1 MQGAGHPRR
10 DLARRLLFEPS
21 AMSLSPSV
29 RIDRLQRRAAQEPD
43 IIALGGGLPNPN
55 FFPKRDLGDAFF
67 RALHRPNEALQYG
80 WPEGEPEL
88 RNWIALRLRALGA
101 PVGPEDIVV
110 TSGAQQAI
118 SLLASTL
125 FRPGMSVG
133 MNEESYPGAIEA
145 FRRAGLALVPWQER
159 AAGYYVMPSI
169 GNPGGQPMAPSA
181 RDELLSRLLE
191 EKSLLIEDEAYA
203 ESCFDGRRERPLL
216 AELPASVVHIGTLS
230 KVLCPGLRVGWIAT
244 KHPALQRILAEK
256 QQADLQASS
265 LTQRIVAEYVA
276 GPRFDH
282 HLERIRRGY
291 ERKAKVMRAAVL
303 AALPGFRV
311 QRPRGGFSLWLEH
324 VDPEPYIDDLTL
336 LGAAVRHGV
345 SFDPGRS
352 FRIRE
357 SKRLA
362 FRLCYGAVEE
372 ALIERGVARLAEAL
386 SEVRPQQHHRRFSGV
401 SLAGENGRSKNESM

>member
-1 MQGAGHPRR
+1 
-10 DLARRLLFEPS
+10 
-21 AMSLSPSV
+21 MSLSPSV
-29 RIDRLQRRAAQEPD
+29 RIDRFQRRAAQEPD
-43 IIALGGGLPNPN
+43 IIALGGGLPDPS
-55 FFPKRDLGDAFF
+55 FFPTRDLGDAFF

-80 WPEGEPEL
+80 WPEGEFEL
-88 RNWIALRLRALGA
+88 RDWIALRLRALGA
-101 PVGPEDIVV
+101 AVGPKDVVV

-118 SLLASTL
+118 SLLASAV
-125 FRPGMSVG
+125 FRSGQSVG
-133 MNEESYPGAIEA
+133 MTDESYPGAIEV
-145 FRRAGLALVPWQER
+145 FRRAGLTLVPWHDR
-159 AAGYYVMPSI
+159 ASGYYVMPSV
-169 GNPGGQPMAPSA
+169 GNPGGQSMPPSVRA
-181 RDELLSRLLE
+181 DLLRRLQRE
-191 EKSLLIEDEAYA
+191 GSFLIEDEAYA
-203 ESCFDGRRERPLL
+203 ESCFEGRRERPLL
-216 AELPASVVHIGTLS
+216 AELPESVVHVGTFS

-324 VDPEPYIDDLTL
+324 VDPEPYLDDLTL
-336 LGAAVRHGV
+336 LNAAVRHGV

-362 FRLCYGAVEE
+362 FRLCYGAVAES
-372 ALIERGVARLAEAL
+372 LIERGVVRLAEAWA
-386 SEVRPQQHHRRFSGV
+386 EVRMLTPRRTSP
-401 SLAGENGRSKNESM
+401 S